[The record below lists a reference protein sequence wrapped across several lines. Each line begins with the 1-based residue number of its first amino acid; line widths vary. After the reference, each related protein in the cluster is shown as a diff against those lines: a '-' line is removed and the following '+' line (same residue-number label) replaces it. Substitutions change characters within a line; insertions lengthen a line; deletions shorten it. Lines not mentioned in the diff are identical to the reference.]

1 MSTLDED
8 TKQGPKP
15 LAIIPA
21 RKGSRRL
28 KNKNKLLLNGKPLV
42 SYTIEAAIDSGI
54 FEMVVVS
61 SDDMDI
67 LEIAFDYFDSGVIQ
81 PHKRPKGL
89 CGAKIKLR
97 EVVRFILATY
107 GSGEVFCILQPTSP
121 QRTAEDIK
129 RAYKAFQFADVD
141 YLASADY
148 DDKDNGAINF
158 IKTRAFAKEYPETCI
173 GENWIPY
180 CLDVVDIDTEA
191 DFKWVE
197 ALMG

>member
-42 SYTIEAAIDSGI
+42 AYTIEAAVDSKVFNMI
-54 FEMVVVS
+54 VVS

-67 LEIAFDYFDSGVIQ
+67 LEIAFDYFDSGIIQ

-89 CGAKIKLR
+89 AGAKTKLK

-107 GSGEVFCILQPTSP
+107 GAGEVFCILQPTCP

-129 RAYKAFQFADVD
+129 RAYRAFQFANVD
-141 YLASADY
+141 YLVSTDFN
-148 DDKDNGAINF
+148 DRDNGAF
-158 IKTRAFAKEYPETCI
+158 TFAKTRAFAKEYPETCV
-173 GENWIPY
+173 GKNWIPY
-180 CLDVVDIDTEA
+180 YLDVVDIDTEA
-191 DFKWVE
+191 DFKWVG